1 MLLYEV
7 TLQVEPTIATE
18 VETHMIREHIPEIYA
33 TRCFEIIRFD
43 QASPARF
50 RTTYQARTDSDLQR
64 YLREHAPRLRAAFSA
79 AFPTGVTLTR
89 ETWTQLG
96 YWE

>member
-7 TLQVEPTIATE
+7 TLQVEPTIALQ

-33 TRCFEIIRFD
+33 TRCFERIRFE
-43 QASPARF
+43 QASPSRF
-50 RTTYQARTDSDLQR
+50 RTSYEARSDSDLQR

-79 AFPTGVTLTR
+79 AFPSGITLTR
-89 ETWTQLG
+89 ETWTQLRNWG
-96 YWE
+96 